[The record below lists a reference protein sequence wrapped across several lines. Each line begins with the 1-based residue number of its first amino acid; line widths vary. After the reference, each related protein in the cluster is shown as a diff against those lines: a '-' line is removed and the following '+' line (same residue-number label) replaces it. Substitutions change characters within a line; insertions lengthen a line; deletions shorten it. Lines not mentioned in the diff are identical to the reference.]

1 MIIWLVLSIGDGA
14 RVGQSDTGQARCLQI
29 LCCLQAR
36 LQAVAANRAM
46 GAFGRAGGGVGFP
59 QGLLL
64 WENRMKR
71 SVVVLTVILMLPLAA
86 WPRHAAAQAAAA
98 PSLNATQTAG
108 RALFAQHC
116 VVCHVKTL
124 VTAVRTYG
132 PALSKDTLAGQEDAL
147 REFIGSGTPNMP
159 GFKYSLAPEEI
170 GEIVAYLKTL
180 PAPAPAA
187 PAPR

>member
-1 MIIWLVLSIGDGA
+1 MRRSIAVLAIGA
-14 RVGQSDTGQARCLQI
+14 TFA
-29 LCCLQAR
+29 
-36 LQAVAANRAM
+36 
-46 GAFGRAGGGVGFP
+46 
-59 QGLLL
+59 
-64 WENRMKR
+64 
-71 SVVVLTVILMLPLAA
+71 LAA
-86 WPRHAAAQAAAA
+86 WPRQAATQPAAAA
-98 PSLNATQTAG
+98 ALSVTQSAG

-147 REFIGSGTPNMP
+147 REFISSGTPNMP

-170 GEIVAYLKTL
+170 GQIIAYLKTL

>member
-1 MIIWLVLSIGDGA
+1 
-14 RVGQSDTGQARCLQI
+14 
-29 LCCLQAR
+29 
-36 LQAVAANRAM
+36 
-46 GAFGRAGGGVGFP
+46 
-59 QGLLL
+59 
-64 WENRMKR
+64 MKR
-71 SVVVLTVILMLPLAA
+71 SVAVLAIGVTLALAA
-86 WPRHAAAQAAAA
+86 WPRQASAQTAAA
-98 PSLNATQTAG
+98 PSLDATQTAG

-132 PALSKDTLAGQEDAL
+132 PALSKDTLSGQEDAL
-147 REFIGSGTPNMP
+147 RFFISEGTPSMP

-180 PAPAPAA
+180 PATAPAA